1 MTSTDVA
8 ATDNYPVGTVAAE
21 RVRLAEQVRVAVLFE
36 GRQHDLTLP
45 ASSPVAAV
53 ADSLV
58 RVLLTR
64 EGNEDGMRRP
74 DDERMISPGVVR
86 MTLISGQPLD
96 RTQSLTQ
103 QGVRDG
109 ELLVLDIIDA
119 EVEFTPIFE
128 SPSSAVAVLNQQ
140 QHSVVTAETARRVAG
155 VVVAAAVAAVT
166 ALLGLAWWRNLDRG
180 QDWNLIPGVA
190 AAGLAVVLLVVG
202 SLVWWRAKDSVTA
215 TAMWLSGVL
224 IASPAAAVMVTPGY
238 PGAWHLM
245 LAAVV
250 TAAVAAAL
258 WRLSPAPRIVVSATV
273 LISTATAVL
282 ALIYALTGVSLQN
295 LSVAVLAVN
304 LFVLTGAP
312 KLAARMAGIPI
323 PPFPTVTGKDT
334 FADADAIA
342 AEALVAAEHQ
352 GTPTVEQLRRSAEA
366 ANIYL
371 TALLVTVGVFFVGGS
386 IWAVIPGQGRWWLAT
401 VYIGV
406 LAAILVMR
414 GRAFASREQSI
425 IVVATGLL
433 MVLITAANYALAG
446 ENTVTVYIAAAVVL
460 GLGVAGLIAAA
471 VVPAK
476 VFSPVFRKVIEWI
489 EYLLIVVI
497 PPMAIWLLNL
507 IYLARNM

>member
-1 MTSTDVA
+1 M
-8 ATDNYPVGTVAAE
+8 
-21 RVRLAEQVRVAVLFE
+21 
-36 GRQHDLTLP
+36 
-45 ASSPVAAV
+45 
-53 ADSLV
+53 
-58 RVLLTR
+58 
-64 EGNEDGMRRP
+64 
-74 DDERMISPGVVR
+74 
-86 MTLISGQPLD
+86 
-96 RTQSLTQ
+96 
-103 QGVRDG
+103 
-109 ELLVLDIIDA
+109 
-119 EVEFTPIFE
+119 
-128 SPSSAVAVLNQQ
+128 
-140 QHSVVTAETARRVAG
+140 
-155 VVVAAAVAAVT
+155 
-166 ALLGLAWWRNLDRG
+166 
-180 QDWNLIPGVA
+180 
-190 AAGLAVVLLVVG
+190 
-202 SLVWWRAKDSVTA
+202 
-215 TAMWLSGVL
+215 
-224 IASPAAAVMVTPGY
+224 
-238 PGAWHLM
+238 
-245 LAAVV
+245 
-250 TAAVAAAL
+250 
-258 WRLSPAPRIVVSATV
+258 VSATV